1 MIFSF
6 AKKRCL
12 LWQRFFYKA
21 PFIGE
26 LAAEGGLRGCFLFSE
41 RFFFYFRKTASNL
54 SVSVIPRIQAG
65 RLATAVRFGNRLA
78 PLAGRHLTGQKGL
91 GRPLQ
96 WRTATCVLLNI
107 SRKTAGFVE
116 YIIYILIYHSFFIL
130 DKGGIPYEEEYYLSN
145 GRGGFGLRA
154 GLGL

>member
-1 MIFSF
+1 LIFSF

-26 LAAEGGLRGCFLFSE
+26 LAAEGGLRGCFQ
-41 RFFFYFRKTASNL
+41 
-54 SVSVIPRIQAG
+54 I
-65 RLATAVRFGNRLA
+65 
-78 PLAGRHLTGQKGL
+78 LAGKRRDLSNILYMSLFMTHF
-91 GRPLQ
+91 
-96 WRTATCVLLNI
+96 CV
-107 SRKTAGFVE
+107 
-116 YIIYILIYHSFFIL
+116 L
-130 DKGGIPYEEEYYLSN
+130 DKGGIPYEEEYYLSH